1 MKQSFLL
8 PAIACTVLL
17 LSNCKQ
23 DDVQMDAQAEQQLS
37 SQNSGQTL
45 ALAST
50 FSNPVIT
57 ASLDPKDPEV
67 FKGDG
72 KFWLVHPGAAND
84 QAYTLYSSTNLVDW
98 TLETTDCFSISN
110 GNLWSAGS
118 FQYTDASSVKHYNI
132 YYTRV
137 DPSNSR
143 KRTIGVASSTSPQ
156 GPYVRI
162 SNPDLLTK
170 VNASGVYTPVIDP
183 SVFKDPVSGNVYM
196 YYAQGVGDPGNPTLR
211 CVRLTSDGLNLVAG
225 TDQQVL
231 TITQD
236 WENINIEHPLVY
248 YAPNAGPSRR
258 YYMLYNGSGGAL
270 ARYSI
275 GYAYSSSPTG
285 PFTKAPEGTGTGQNP
300 IVKQNPSQGI
310 YGPGAPN
317 TVVDDAGIRWLIY
330 RIKTTAGESWGNRAI
345 CVDELFRNGSDQLIC
360 TPTKGTSQAA
370 PTF

>member
-1 MKQSFLL
+1 MKQIPLL
-8 PAIACTVLL
+8 PLLACAVMLF
-17 LSNCKQ
+17 SNCKEN
-23 DDVQMDAQAEQQLS
+23 DVQVDAATEKQM
-37 SQNSGQTL
+37 SGQSANQTL
-45 ALAST
+45 SLAST

-57 ASLDPKDPEV
+57 AAQDAKDPQV
-67 FKGDG
+67 FSGGG
-72 KFWLVHPGAAND
+72 KFWLIHPGSANS
-84 QAYTLYSSTNLVDW
+84 QVYQMYSSTDLVNW
-98 TLETTDCFSISN
+98 TAESDCFSISN

-118 FQYTDASSVKHYNI
+118 FQYTDANNVKHYNI

-137 DPSNSR
+137 IPSDSR
-143 KRTIGVASSTSPQ
+143 KRTIGVASATSPQ
-156 GPYVRI
+156 GPYVRV

-170 VNASGVYTPVIDP
+170 VNGSGVYTPVIDP
-183 SVFKDPVSGNVYM
+183 SVFKDPISGKVYM
-196 YYAQGVGDPGNPTLR
+196 YYAQGVGAPGNPTLR
-211 CVRLTSDGLNLVAG
+211 CVELTSDGLNLVSG

-231 TITQD
+231 TITQA

-248 YAPNAGPSRR
+248 YAPNAAPARR

-270 ARYSI
+270 ARYAI

-285 PFTKAPEGTGTGQNP
+285 PFTKAPEGTAAGQNP
-300 IVKQNPSQGI
+300 IVKQNPSMGI
-310 YGPGAPN
+310 YGPGSPN

-345 CVDELFRNGSDQLIC
+345 CVDELYRNGSDQLIC